1 MQVTYICVAG
11 AWGLQHKGMI
21 ALAAGQ
27 CAEAATLFGDA
38 LKADPANMT
47 CATNMA
53 LAELYNRQ
61 LPKAVEALESV
72 S

>member
-1 MQVTYICVAG
+1 MAG

-27 CAEAATLFGDA
+27 AAQAATLFGQA
-38 LKADPANMT
+38 LAADPGNMT

-72 S
+72 F